1 MKIIIKLLMKL
12 ISNFIYINTNNIDTD
27 VIIPKQF
34 LSTLKQNGFSRCLFY
49 DLRYFII
56 KNKIIFN
63 FDFKLNNLK
72 SKILIS
78 NKNFGCGSSREHAVW
93 AIKDFGI
100 KIIIA
105 ESYSDIFYD
114 NSMKNN
120 LLLIN
125 LSLKKINNIIIHNYL
140 FIDIKNQFIKY
151 NKNYYYFYLNKLYK
165 NIFIEKFSIIEFV
178 LKKKFKILL
187 FLKK

>member
-1 MKIIIKLLMKL
+1 MKL
-12 ISNFIYINTNNIDTD
+12 ISNFVYINTDNIDTD
-27 VIIPKQF
+27 IIIPKQF
-34 LSTLKQNGFSRCLFY
+34 LSTLKLIGFSRCLFF

-56 KNKIIFN
+56 NNKIIFN
-63 FDFKLNNLK
+63 LDFKLNNLK

-125 LSLKKINNIIIHNYL
+125 LNLKQINNIINFNHL
-140 FIDIKNQFIKY
+140 FIDVKNQFIKY

-165 NIFIEKFSIIEFV
+165 NVFIYKFSIIDFI
-178 LKKKFKILL
+178 LKKKTQILL